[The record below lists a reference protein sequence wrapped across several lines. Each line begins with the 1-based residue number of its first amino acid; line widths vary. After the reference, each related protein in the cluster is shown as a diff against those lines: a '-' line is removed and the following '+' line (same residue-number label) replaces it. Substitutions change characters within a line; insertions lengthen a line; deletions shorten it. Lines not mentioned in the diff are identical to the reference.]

1 MRIYRLLSTISLGSL
16 SEKGMVTLTIADDVI
31 NEKYVCL
38 RVNWENIFL
47 WKIQM
52 KNRHDVVLT

>member
-1 MRIYRLLSTISLGSL
+1 MRGNSEPIQLLPMRIYRLLSTISLGSL

-38 RVNWENIFL
+38 RVN
-47 WKIQM
+47 
-52 KNRHDVVLT
+52 